1 MGFTL
6 YTDDSDSSQK
16 TNNIPTKNLPVPID
30 MNEMEMISMGSENET
45 IDAYPSFKKSSHS
58 KVGWKPQHNHTKV
71 VIRKMDEKHIHTT
84 SSKPWHPSQDMY
96 LTVHPILNE
105 FDERKMRRRLNSPAK
120 RDKSTQTPEQNGEEL
135 TSKPNTIS
143 SIKNAV
149 HSTHE
154 SSNTAI
160 VQSVSDSIESVA
172 SMGSHH
178 SIAPRLGRS
187 FRSRYYNREEEKA
200 ILNFIVNNRRYSE
213 VNGKTLWITM
223 EEKNVV
229 ANRSWQSM
237 KERYQKHIAPNLG
250 KFNNLNSSDIKQL
263 NRYLSAVSK
272 HIKYRTT

>member
-1 MGFTL
+1 
-6 YTDDSDSSQK
+6 
-16 TNNIPTKNLPVPID
+16 
-30 MNEMEMISMGSENET
+30 MNEMETISIGSENKT
-45 IDAYPSFKKSSHS
+45 IDTYSSCEKRSYS
-58 KVGWKPQHNHTKV
+58 KVGRKPQNNHTKKTRSK
-71 VIRKMDEKHIHTT
+71 IDEKYIRTT
-84 SSKPWHPSQDMY
+84 TSKPWHPSQDMY

-105 FDERKMRRRLNSPAK
+105 FDERKMRRKLNSPTK

-213 VNGKTLWITM
+213 VNGKALWIMM

-250 KFNNLNSSDIKQL
+250 KFNNLNSNSIKQL
-263 NRYLSAVSK
+263 NKYLSAVSK